1 MWFVNMEGYLGFGS
15 IIIMGSDDHNIC
27 PPVKTAIPVSYHSG
41 SFPLYS

>member
-1 MWFVNMEGYLGFGS
+1 MWFENMEAYLGFGS
-15 IIIMGSDDHNIC
+15 IMGSDGHNIC